1 MLDSLKHEHLFR
13 FAILSLN
20 TWARPEAVADFDPAT
35 QRHRGLLDLNP
46 PDRVET
52 NKRRPLI
59 PETCCLADWLD
70 QWAKVDTE
78 ARETA
83 LQAGK
88 EPPPAALLVYQGE
101 RVMSVKKALGRNTGK
116 IGIKLSPGRFR
127 HFMTTMV
134 RRLCKGVTREQRSLY
149 LGYLVQE
156 GSQTTGNYEA
166 DDPEFLAD
174 VALATDFVMQQVQA
188 KCSRKLF
195 AIEVRLNRNQLARIG
210 ARK

>member
-1 MLDSLKHEHLFR
+1 VKTPAKF
-13 FAILSLN
+13 
-20 TWARPEAVADFDPAT
+20 AT

-88 EPPPAALLVYQGE
+88 EPLPAALLVYQGE
-101 RVMSVKKALGRNTGK
+101 RVMSVKRRWA
-116 IGIKLSPGRFR
+116 
-127 HFMTTMV
+127 TT
-134 RRLCKGVTREQRSLY
+134 
-149 LGYLVQE
+149 
-156 GSQTTGNYEA
+156 
-166 DDPEFLAD
+166 P
-174 VALATDFVMQQVQA
+174 
-188 KCSRKLF
+188 
-195 AIEVRLNRNQLARIG
+195 VRLASSYRPAASVIS
-210 ARK
+210 